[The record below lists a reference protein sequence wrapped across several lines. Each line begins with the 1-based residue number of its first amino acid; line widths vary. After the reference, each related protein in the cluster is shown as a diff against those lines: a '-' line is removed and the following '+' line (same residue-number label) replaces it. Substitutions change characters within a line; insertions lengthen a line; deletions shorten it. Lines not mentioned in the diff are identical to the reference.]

1 MSVDVD
7 SSYVTEDSNVET
19 VEEVTC
25 SRSPPPVPEEFDSRL
40 LLGNL
45 SNLRFPLKLW
55 RIVSD
60 CNSGAIQ
67 WIYGGTAIA
76 INYQIFE
83 REYLDAS
90 KRLFKTNNITSFV
103 RQLNLYGFRKVPK
116 NSKSGQGANGSV
128 MLLSFSSASHSIF
141 HHDSF
146 RSDRP
151 DLLLHVNRRGI
162 KPDGNKKNNSNRT
175 SSRPRREPRR
185 RLTVSSEQTTTTSSD
200 SESSETESSTSV
212 EQVIED
218 GIVELDQA
226 ELIIPLGGQEV
237 VTSATNSS
245 IGNHGCNTGG
255 GHEVGDLI
263 PLPLHD
269 SSVSQKTKRKTQ
281 HQPRHIEAKR
291 VRVKSESAAVGQHS
305 YHQQIHQ
312 HQLPAQHQGHHNQL
326 PHAGGSN
333 VGHHH
338 RNGHQGGGIVRSSS
352 LSSSASLHQLVA
364 EEFIRKVRSTSES
377 KDDFECCHDSNGSA
391 TYSAVEDEG
400 EGEDEEDDNE
410 IRVKT
415 NNRQFIFDL
424 KGVGSGQSSSGN
436 RERVRVERLSRH
448 FEPAEVEIK
457 QDMDEMHEEEVVEEV
472 IMSDD
477 AIKEEVVEEEDEEE
491 YMPLHDGVVQH
502 VVEDVVLH
510 EEVVEHDDEHVESG
524 FAAGRG
530 GQDDDE
536 VLEQEV
542 DDDDDGIEEA
552 DDVPVSSTSKADEY
566 YADEHNTARALL
578 SLTCAKLQRDVSG
591 MKAVMEPT
599 TLTTAGMS

>member
-1 MSVDVD
+1 MRMSVDVD

-19 VEEVTC
+19 VEEVAC

-67 WIYGGTAIA
+67 WIYSGTAIA

-116 NSKSGQGANGSV
+116 NSKSGQGANGSA

-237 VTSATNSS
+237 VTSANGSSSVGSNS
-245 IGNHGCNTGG
+245 GG
-255 GHEVGDLI
+255 GCTGSNYEVGDLI
-263 PLPLHD
+263 PLPTHD
-269 SSVSQKTKRKTQ
+269 TPASHKTKRKTQ

-305 YHQQIHQ
+305 YHQQLQLHQ
-312 HQLPAQHQGHHNQL
+312 SQPQSHQSHHHS
-326 PHAGGSN
+326 HASGN
-333 VGHHH
+333 VGH
-338 RNGHQGGGIVRSSS
+338 RNGHHAGTIVRSSS
-352 LSSSASLHQLVA
+352 LSSSSSLHQLVA

-377 KDDFECCHDSNGSA
+377 KDDLECCHDSNGSA
-391 TYSAVEDEG
+391 TNSAVEDEG
-400 EGEDEEDDNE
+400 ECEDEEDDNE
-410 IRVKT
+410 IRVRT

-424 KGVGSGQSSSGN
+424 KVRNFWGS
-436 RERVRVERLSRH
+436 
-448 FEPAEVEIK
+448 
-457 QDMDEMHEEEVVEEV
+457 
-472 IMSDD
+472 
-477 AIKEEVVEEEDEEE
+477 
-491 YMPLHDGVVQH
+491 
-502 VVEDVVLH
+502 
-510 EEVVEHDDEHVESG
+510 
-524 FAAGRG
+524 
-530 GQDDDE
+530 
-536 VLEQEV
+536 
-542 DDDDDGIEEA
+542 
-552 DDVPVSSTSKADEY
+552 
-566 YADEHNTARALL
+566 
-578 SLTCAKLQRDVSG
+578 
-591 MKAVMEPT
+591 
-599 TLTTAGMS
+599 